1 MIFYEPVT
9 WGMLFEGK
17 IAGSGFTQVPGG
29 PEYRNR
35 SCFSFHYYCAS
46 FVPDWEH
53 KPTEQKLICDHVT
66 GPLVMEAVKKD
77 LKTLGG
83 AQMMT
88 EGIACGDNK
97 TECATV
103 MGMLDDHLFSYTSY
117 ADSQGSTFDPD
128 PSMQAAWARTYARAI
143 AGMPLSMHFD
153 PISKKFEFCFEM
165 DTSITEP
172 TEIFASLTYSYT
184 SGRNITTTSNLKVSE
199 SSGDSVQVVPSDD
212 AKNGDHAC
220 VYISR

>member
-1 MIFYEPVT
+1 
-9 WGMLFEGK
+9 MLFEGK

-29 PEYRNR
+29 PNYRNR
-35 SCFSFHYYCAS
+35 SCFSFHYYCGS
-46 FVPDWEH
+46 FVSDWED
-53 KPTEQKLICDHVT
+53 KPVEQKLICDHVT

-143 AGMPLSMHFD
+143 AGMPISMHFD

-184 SGRNITTTSNLKVSE
+184 SGRNITTSSNLIVSK

-220 VYISR
+220 VYISKD